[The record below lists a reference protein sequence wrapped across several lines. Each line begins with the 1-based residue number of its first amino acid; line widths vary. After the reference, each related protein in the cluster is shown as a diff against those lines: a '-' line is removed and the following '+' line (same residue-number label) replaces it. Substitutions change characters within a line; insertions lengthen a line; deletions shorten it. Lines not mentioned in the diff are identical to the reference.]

1 MSEATTSTGRLTRKG
16 RATRMRIVEAAADLM
31 FRRGVAGTST
41 EDVLAAAQVSNSQL
55 YHYFAD
61 KNALVYAVIQH
72 QADGIIEGQR
82 PLLDQLDSVAA
93 FEQWR
98 DMLVEL
104 QRQRHCEGGCPLG
117 SLSSELAETDEPA
130 RTALAASFERWEAPI
145 RDGLRRMRDRGEL
158 TDETDVDR
166 LALGT
171 LAALQGGLLLT
182 QAKRDVRPLEA
193 GLDLAISEITH
204 HLR

>member
-1 MSEATTSTGRLTRKG
+1 MTTASASAGRLTRKG
-16 RATRMRIVEAAADLM
+16 LATRTRIVVAAADLM

-61 KNALVYAVIQH
+61 KNALVHAVIQH

-104 QRQRHCEGGCPLG
+104 
-117 SLSSELAETDEPA
+117 
-130 RTALAASFERWEAPI
+130 
-145 RDGLRRMRDRGEL
+145 
-158 TDETDVDR
+158 
-166 LALGT
+166 
-171 LAALQGGLLLT
+171 
-182 QAKRDVRPLEA
+182 
-193 GLDLAISEITH
+193 
-204 HLR
+204 